1 MNKSIE
7 VCDDSPHFIKEDLKK
22 KANAR
27 FNEIHDVHIVESDSS
42 ESFKS

>member
-22 KANAR
+22 KANSR
-27 FNEIHDVHIVESDSS
+27 FTELHAIHIVASNSS
-42 ESFKS
+42 GSLKS